1 MQRSPENIP
10 IKVQAPSA
18 TARGGNRTFVRNFTI
33 GRDDRCDVQVDSTRV
48 SRIHTR
54 IVFEEGRWWV
64 VDDGSTN
71 GTYLNGERI
80 DRAPLAAEAELQLG
94 ETGPVLRLIVPDTPA
109 AADPSPT
116 ARSNGAAT
124 RAERTEGG
132 SASDPPS
139 TPTPNG
145 SPPAGGSVT
154 RYVQRYFNDDDR
166 PAGAHTQMLRQA
178 YQRVQQRDRR
188 RYVWGLAAVGV
199 LCLVFAGYAVMQHL
213 QNERLA
219 QAAEEVFLGMKEQTT
234 LITQLKRRI
243 EQSGNAPLQEQLAAL
258 EAQREKQ
265 QARYAGYVEELG
277 LYRKLSAEEREI
289 YQVARIFGESE
300 FSIPAGFVR
309 EVRQTI
315 NNFWKGPARTDLVAS
330 IHRAERLGYTPFI
343 VRTMQEHGLPPE
355 LFYLA
360 LQESRFNPEAVG
372 PETRWGIAKGMWQ
385 FIPSTAQRYGLQTGP
400 RADTRAVD
408 PMDERHDVEKSTRA
422 AARYLQTIYS
432 TTAQASGL
440 LVVASY
446 NWGEH
451 RIISKMERL
460 PGPQGI
466 PSEALQGIPEDPDER
481 NYWRFLREYRDRMPE
496 ETKDYVLKIF
506 SAAVIGHN
514 PQVFGF
520 DFENPLQ
527 KYMEA
532 PVPSQAAAVPDN
544 RDTDTSSS

>member
-1 MQRSPENIP
+1 MMQRSPENIP
-10 IKVQAPSA
+10 IKVQAPAA
-18 TARGGNRTFVRNFTI
+18 TARGGNRLFVRDFTI

-48 SRIHTR
+48 SRVHTR
-54 IVFEEGRWWV
+54 VVFEEGRWWV

-94 ETGPVLRLIVPDTPA
+94 ETGPVLRLTVPDPGA
-109 AADPSPT
+109 EADSSPKT
-116 ARSNGAAT
+116 RRNGSTT
-124 RAERTEGG
+124 RAERTAE
-132 SASDPPS
+132 AS
-139 TPTPNG
+139 G
-145 SPPAGGSVT
+145 SPPTPEPNGAPPPGGSVT
-154 RYVQRYFNDDDR
+154 RYVQRYFEDDDR

-199 LCLVFAGYAVMQHL
+199 LCLMLAGYAVVQHL

-219 QAAEEVFLGMKEQTT
+219 QAAEQVFLGMKEQTT

-243 EQSGNAPLQEQLAAL
+243 EQSGNAPLREQLAAL

-277 LYRKLSAEEREI
+277 LYRELNAEEREI

-315 NNFWKGPARTDLVAS
+315 DRFWKGPARTDLVQS
-330 IHRAERLGYTPFI
+330 IQRAERLGYTPFI
-343 VRTMQEHGLPPE
+343 VQTLQQHGLPPE

-360 LQESRFNPEAVG
+360 LQESRFDTSAVG

-385 FIPSTAQRYGLQTGP
+385 FIPSTAQRYGLQPGP
-400 RADTRAVD
+400 RADARAVD
-408 PMDERHDVEKSTRA
+408 PQDERHDFEKSTRA

-432 TTAQASGL
+432 TKAQASGL

-451 RIISKMERL
+451 RVINKMERL

-466 PSEALQGIPEDPDER
+466 PQQALAGIPEDPDER

-514 PQVFGF
+514 PPVFGF

-532 PVPSQAAAVPDN
+532 PAPSQASGPMAQGPDPK
-544 RDTDTSSS
+544 SE